1 MLYNTL
7 RQYEYILAVAQTGS
21 LTDAAA
27 QLNVS
32 QPSLSV
38 AISRVEDTLGQPIFV
53 RRKGAAIKIT
63 PFGHRFINE
72 AQRLVALAQSI
83 ETGVD
88 RSRTFVLGCFDDIA
102 PWYLAP
108 TLKHLQN
115 SFADIT
121 FQGREGGFANLATDL
136 NEGRIDLAL
145 SYDVGFD
152 DRFQRRS
159 LRSIAPTVFL
169 SNGHTLTRNDHITLQ
184 QLEDHPLILSSE
196 GLSESFVKR
205 IFERLGLSPNIAI
218 RAASLESMRSLA
230 AHGMGVGLSYTCPPT
245 DTSYDGCPL
254 QTRPV
259 SSPEAVADIALIWSR
274 LRQEDPVFRQIS
286 DQIAAL

>member
-7 RQYEYILAVAQTGS
+7 RQYEYVLAVAQTGS

-108 TLKHLQN
+108 TLKHLQY

-259 SSPEAVADIALIWSR
+259 SSPEAIADIALISSR